1 MKQTTWIK
9 FDLPYLRKGQI
20 QIQTIIQIQ
29 RQSEVNDLDQ
39 AQFAQRKRKMQIQ
52 TRIQIQRQS
61 EVNDLDQAQ
70 FRQRVT

>member
-1 MKQTTWIK
+1 MKQTTWIN

-20 QIQTIIQIQ
+20 
-29 RQSEVNDLDQ
+29 
-39 AQFAQRKRKMQIQ
+39 QIQ

>member
-20 QIQTIIQIQ
+20 QIQT
-29 RQSEVNDLDQ
+29 R
-39 AQFAQRKRKMQIQ
+39 M
-52 TRIQIQRQS
+52 QIQRQS